1 MSYTRL
7 IYASRPFGYDNAM
20 LAGIL
25 LDARRCNSRDD
36 ITGALIA
43 RGDLYLQLLEGPD
56 APVRDAFRRI
66 ARDDRHVDVQVLV
79 TRRTDRRMFPGW
91 SMRDDPAK
99 SWTWSQR
106 EVAQGAVEK
115 ASEAEV
121 EAVFT
126 RLWREALH

>member
-1 MSYTRL
+1 M
-7 IYASRPFGYDNAM
+7 
-20 LAGIL
+20 
-25 LDARRCNSRDD
+25 
-36 ITGALIA
+36 
-43 RGDLYLQLLEGPD
+43 
-56 APVRDAFRRI
+56 
-66 ARDDRHVDVQVLV
+66 

-99 SWTWSQR
+99 SWMWSQR